1 MRRRFNG
8 LHNISRTSEYIQRK
22 AFSNSSSINN
32 ADDDS
37 ICPVLIVGAGPV
49 GLSLS
54 LLLTKLG
61 SYLLPKTF
69 FIQLLG
75 IQIIYL
81 LFDLVPKKN
90 KYIFWYNKIRYEI
103 ASVWAFPLWSFLGVK
118 CAVLEKS
125 TTFSKHPQAH
135 FINNRSMEVCSLTL
149 NHE

>member
-1 MRRRFNG
+1 MINQIKSNKILQKCIFLYISNNLNLPCLRMGVEARMRRRFNG

-90 KYIFWYNKIRYEI
+90 KYIF
-103 ASVWAFPLWSFLGVK
+103 
-118 CAVLEKS
+118 
-125 TTFSKHPQAH
+125 
-135 FINNRSMEVCSLTL
+135 
-149 NHE
+149 